1 MDGTG
6 EAFALVDCEGF
17 REEEAGLSEGG
28 SVRLGFESRN
38 GGRKEEEVGT
48 DFSRAD

>member
-17 REEEAGLSEGG
+17 REEEAGLSGE
-28 SVRLGFESRN
+28 REIRFELGN
-38 GGRKEEEVGT
+38 GGRREG
-48 DFSRAD
+48 

>member
-1 MDGTG
+1 MRRSPLLTARGSG
-6 EAFALVDCEGF
+6 RRRRACL
-17 REEEAGLSEGG
+17 RGG
-28 SVRLGFESRN
+28 SARLGFESRN